1 MRRIIIFLFVSLG
14 AAGFANAE
22 EAAKGLEFFSKA
34 VSAFEKVDDYTCSF
48 HKKEMV
54 NGEIISSKSELKVKK
69 PFSVFYKESEGPNKD
84 IACVYI
90 DGQNDNKMATRN
102 TGVLGLM
109 TVNLDPDGFVAMKGN
124 RHPIT
129 HIGIGYILSSA
140 SKDIAVARKNKDA
153 VFTYEGISEIHGRK
167 AHQIKTVYPENK
179 GYYAHIVQLWY
190 DDETSLPLK
199 ISMFDWKKEF
209 IEEYSYENLKINVGL
224 TEKDFS
230 I

>member
-1 MRRIIIFLFVSLG
+1 MFF
-14 AAGFANAE
+14 FAMLTAVGSASADE
-22 EAAKGLEFFSKA
+22 TAKGLDLFNKA
-34 VSAFEKVDDYTCSF
+34 VLSFETVNDYTCTF

-54 NGEIISSKSELKVKK
+54 NGEIITSKSDLKVKK
-69 PFSVFYKESEGPNKD
+69 PFSIFYKEFVGSNKD

-90 DGQNDNKMATRN
+90 EGQNDNMMATRN
-102 TGVLGLM
+102 TGILGLV
-109 TVNLDPDGFVAMKGN
+109 TVSLDPTGFVAMKGN

-140 SKDIAVARKNKDA
+140 SKDIARARKNKDA
-153 VFTYEGISEIHGRK
+153 VFTYEGVSEIYGRK

-190 DDETSLPLK
+190 DDETGLPLK
-199 ISMFDWKKEF
+199 ISMLDWKNEF
-209 IEEYSYENLKINVGL
+209 MEEYGYENLKINVGL
-224 TEKDFS
+224 TDKDFS

>member
-1 MRRIIIFLFVSLG
+1 MRRIIMFLFVALTV
-14 AAGFANAE
+14 AGSAIADE
-22 EAAKGLEFFSKA
+22 EAKGLELFGKA
-34 VSAFEKVDDYTCSF
+34 VAAFAKVDDYTCTF
-48 HKKEMV
+48 HKIEMV
-54 NGEIISSKSELKVKK
+54 NGDIIASKSDLKVKK
-69 PFSVFYKESEGPNKD
+69 PFSVFYKESAGPNKD

-90 DGQNDNKMATRN
+90 DGQNDNKMVTRN

-109 TVNLDPDGFVAMKGN
+109 TVNLDPYGFVAMKGN
-124 RHPIT
+124 RHPVT

-140 SKDIAVARKNKDA
+140 SRDIARAHKNKDA
-153 VFTYEGISEIHGRK
+153 VFSYEGVSEIYGRK

-209 IEEYSYENLKINVGL
+209 IEEYSYENLKTNVGL
-224 TEKDFS
+224 TEKDF
-230 I
+230 II